1 MTIARRVRWFLES
14 RNVEYE
20 LLPHGHSSTSLESA
34 RAAHVPAE
42 RVAKCVLLEDE
53 MGYLMAILP
62 ASCRIE
68 LPAIEAQTGRR
79 LELAG
84 ELELQQLFTDCET
97 GAIPPLGDAYNIRTL
112 LDDELMTHSDIY
124 FEAGDH
130 EDLVHVAGA
139 AFRELLSHSEHGRFS
154 RPM

>member
-68 LPAIEAQTGRR
+68 HLEPSAADFVASADGSRCSERR
-79 LELAG
+79 LVVAIG
-84 ELELQQLFTDCET
+84 ALF
-97 GAIPPLGDAYNIRTL
+97 L
-112 LDDELMTHSDIY
+112 L
-124 FEAGDH
+124 
-130 EDLVHVAGA
+130 
-139 AFRELLSHSEHGRFS
+139 LLTACSSEHYLVGVGLME
-154 RPM
+154 P